1 MQILRSIVLVLA
13 LTAISAPGAFAADD
27 ILDAIDGARKAYQ
40 AGDLGNAKQSLDLAS
55 QLIAQKN
62 AEGFAALLPAPLPGW
77 KAEKAQA
84 NAVGTAIFGGASAA
98 SRSYS
103 NGKGDSVEVSIT
115 GDSAMVMQ
123 FAPMLANPALAGAMG
138 KLIRVGSQRAI
149 QTQDGDVMM
158 MVANKF
164 LINVQGSADAASK
177 LAYAQ
182 AVDLAKLQKM

>member
-1 MQILRSIVLVLA
+1 MQILQSIVLVLA
-13 LTAISAPGAFAADD
+13 LTTISAPAAFSADD

>member
-1 MQILRSIVLVLA
+1 MQILRNIVLVLA
-13 LTAISAPGAFAADD
+13 LTTMSAPGAFAADD